1 MRVSL
6 EKTFP
11 LPASADQA
19 WELLQDVEHVANCM
33 PGARITERVDE
44 RHYRGSVAVRLG
56 PANLSFR
63 GELEVAAIE
72 PSARTLRLI
81 GKGTDSTGGSGASLD
96 LTARVDPLNDSS
108 CNLVGNSD
116 VSLSGKV
123 ATFGG
128 RMAES
133 VAEQVLKQFVGNFAA
148 ALQARQAS
156 TAAAPAVAGEVAS
169 TAMPAAGDAT
179 AAAGDAT
186 AAPGDA
192 TAAAAPAAVTDAT
205 AAVAPAPPPR
215 ETQLNAFSVIRGM
228 LASWLRSLFHPRG
241 A

>member
-1 MRVSL
+1 LKVSL

-19 WELLQDVEHVANCM
+19 WGLLQDVERVAACM

-44 RHYRGSVAVRLG
+44 RHYKGTVAVRFG
-56 PANLSFR
+56 PANMSFR
-63 GELEVAAIE
+63 GEIEVATIE

-96 LTARVDPLNDSS
+96 LTARVEAVNDTS
-108 CNLVGNSD
+108 CNLVGNSE

-123 ATFGG
+123 AAFGG

-133 VAEQVLKQFVGNFAA
+133 VAEQVLKQFAANFAA
-148 ALQARQAS
+148 ALQ
-156 TAAAPAVAGEVAS
+156 TPHPPAAATPS
-169 TAMPAAGDAT
+169 
-179 AAAGDAT
+179 AAAIPPVAAT
-186 AAPGDA
+186 PP
-192 TAAAAPAAVTDAT
+192 AAAASSPAGDSAQ
-205 AAVAPAPPPR
+205 APASAPPR
-215 ETQLNAFSVIRGM
+215 ETQLNA
-228 LASWLRSLFHPRG
+228 LALLWGVVVSWLRSLFHLRG

>member
-1 MRVSL
+1 LKVSL

-19 WELLQDVEHVANCM
+19 WELLRDVERVATCM
-33 PGARITERVDE
+33 PGARITERLDE

-56 PANLSFR
+56 PANMSFR
-63 GELEVAAIE
+63 GELEVTTIE
-72 PSARTLRLI
+72 PALRTLRLV
-81 GKGTDSTGGSGASLD
+81 GRGTDSSGGSGASLD
-96 LTARVDPLNDSS
+96 LTARVDPVDDSS

-133 VAEQVLKQFVGNFAA
+133 VAEQVLKQFVANFGA

-156 TAAAPAVAGEVAS
+156 AATTLAAAAAPAANDET
-169 TAMPAAGDAT
+169 TAAVPAAVSG
-179 AAAGDAT
+179 
-186 AAPGDA
+186 A
-192 TAAAAPAAVTDAT
+192 TAAAAP
-205 AAVAPAPPPR
+205 PPPQR
-215 ETQLNAFSVIRGM
+215 QLNALSLIWGM
-228 LASWLRSLFHPRG
+228 LVSWLRSLLHPRG

>member
-1 MRVSL
+1 LKVSL

-11 LPASADQA
+11 LPASADRA
-19 WELLQDVEHVANCM
+19 WELLQDVERIATCM

-72 PSARTLRLI
+72 PSTRTLRLL

-96 LTARVDPLNDSS
+96 LTARVDPVNDTS

-128 RMAES
+128 RMADS
-133 VAEQVLKQFVGNFAA
+133 VADQVLKQFVGNFAA
-148 ALQARQAS
+148 ALQARQAF
-156 TAAAPAVAGEVAS
+156 TAAAP
-169 TAMPAAGDAT
+169 PATGDAT
-179 AAAGDAT
+179 AAAVPSATGDVT
-186 AAPGDA
+186 AAAAPAAVADA
-192 TAAAAPAAVTDAT
+192 TAAAAPAPAL
-205 AAVAPAPPPR
+205 APPPP
-215 ETQLNAFSVIRGM
+215 ETQLNALSLIWGM
-228 LASWLRSLFHPRG
+228 LASWLRSLFHARG